1 MQQNSNTMAARPP
14 AWTLSGAPKTTSLV
28 SELKSK
34 PIPQPTPNYFQS
46 SPPPP
51 PPPPPPPTLPPVTIL
66 APPVQNG
73 RLTNTDAKPKA
84 TINAYYQMIQSHRLN
99 GNTITNNNINDTTPK
114 SNQSS
119 RRPSKDRHSISIPS
133 SSKQPPPRMMV
144 Y

>member
-1 MQQNSNTMAARPP
+1 MTARSPI
-14 AWTLSGAPKTTSLV
+14 WTFNGTPKTTSLV

-34 PIPQPTPNYFQS
+34 PIPQPTPTYFQS

-51 PPPPPPPTLPPVTIL
+51 PLPPLPPVTIL
-66 APPVQNG
+66 SPPVQNG
-73 RLTNTDAKPKA
+73 RFTNTEAKPKP

-119 RRPSKDRHSISIPS
+119 RRPSKDRHSIGIPS
-133 SSKQPPPRMMV
+133 SSKHPPPRMMV